1 LEKGEVRQVCTQND
15 CPIHH
20 PNKQPTKADASY
32 KAEQDKR
39 RREEALANATG
50 ARVLQTIVAAVPV
63 RLMKRDLLF
72 IAEQML
78 PLLDDKRLEMV
89 ARHRGIRAKEG
100 ETVAKLLTAFIR
112 KAEESAIG
120 RLIVETVILLSARTQ
135 PDGGKVLRN
144 AAQAY
149 KVDTDAIALKVKQ
162 EFSTKEKARKAPQA
176 VPKPASK
183 AKKAA

>member
-1 LEKGEVRQVCTQND
+1 VGQLKPPYWARSECQNQ
-15 CPIHH
+15 
-20 PNKQPTKADASY
+20 QPTKADASF

-39 RREEALANATG
+39 RREEAQSNATE

-100 ETVAKLLTAFIR
+100 ETVAKLLTALVR
-112 KAEESAIG
+112 KAEESDIG
-120 RLIVETVILLSARTQ
+120 KMIVEAIILLSARTQ

-162 EFSTKEKARKAPQA
+162 EFSAKEKARKAPQTA
-176 VPKPASK
+176 PKPPNK
-183 AKKAA
+183 AKKVA